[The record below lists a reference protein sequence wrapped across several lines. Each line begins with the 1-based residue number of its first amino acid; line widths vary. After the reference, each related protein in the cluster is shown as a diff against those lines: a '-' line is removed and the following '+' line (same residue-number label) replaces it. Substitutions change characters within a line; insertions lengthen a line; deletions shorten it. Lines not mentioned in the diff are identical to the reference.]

1 MENFAILTD
10 AGGDF
15 TREVLKKYG
24 IEETPTST
32 VVWPDGSEKPTDLYY
47 ETISVEDYFGLM
59 TNKKNN
65 FSSSIPSPG
74 TIYDRL
80 SALAKDGRN
89 IVVFT
94 ISSKMSG
101 GYSAFTSIG
110 KDVMEKYP
118 NIKIEVI
125 DTLRY
130 SGAIT
135 LLAVQASLYR
145 SQGLSFDEAVE
156 KLKEYR
162 LHIHQAGF
170 LDDLFFLARK
180 GRLSKGLAFMGN
192 LIGVKPL
199 ADLCNETGLSQ
210 PIGKA
215 KGYKQVMKIFPQFI
229 EKTIGDCDDLIQ
241 FQKVVK
247 LSDKYKWVEHEHCE
261 PVITHTGK
269 RVIKTFYEYPQT
281 KRFTYKCY
289 RVFASRDMKDGRLL
303 KCGGS
308 RGKPEKFG
316 NTPDHCFIDNG
327 SMDGVK
333 VPDQLDREWY
343 IKKAKDRLKA
353 FGITV

>member
-110 KDVMEKYP
+110 KDVMEK
-118 NIKIEVI
+118 
-125 DTLRY
+125 
-130 SGAIT
+130 
-135 LLAVQASLYR
+135 
-145 SQGLSFDEAVE
+145 
-156 KLKEYR
+156 
-162 LHIHQAGF
+162 
-170 LDDLFFLARK
+170 
-180 GRLSKGLAFMGN
+180 
-192 LIGVKPL
+192 
-199 ADLCNETGLSQ
+199 
-210 PIGKA
+210 
-215 KGYKQVMKIFPQFI
+215 
-229 EKTIGDCDDLIQ
+229 
-241 FQKVVK
+241 
-247 LSDKYKWVEHEHCE
+247 
-261 PVITHTGK
+261 
-269 RVIKTFYEYPQT
+269 
-281 KRFTYKCY
+281 
-289 RVFASRDMKDGRLL
+289 
-303 KCGGS
+303 
-308 RGKPEKFG
+308 
-316 NTPDHCFIDNG
+316 
-327 SMDGVK
+327 
-333 VPDQLDREWY
+333 
-343 IKKAKDRLKA
+343 
-353 FGITV
+353 